1 MHELSVCQA
10 LLSQV
15 TILAAARN
23 AVAVSAVT
31 IEVGALAGVEP
42 QLLLNAFAIMRRGS
56 CAADATLRV
65 VTLNVTVECL
75 ACGLHTPTPP
85 NRLVCASCGG
95 FRTRIVAGDELRLR
109 SVEMTL
115 AERAPT
121 PFWAPEQSSVGSN

>member
-31 IEVGALAGVEP
+31 IEVGPLAGVDG
-42 QLLLNAFAIMRRGS
+42 QLPVNAFAIMRRGS
-56 CAADATLRV
+56 CAEDAELIV
-65 VTLNVTVECL
+65 VSLDVTVECL
-75 ACGLHTPTPP
+75 ACGLQSPAQP
-85 NRLVCASCGG
+85 NRLVCSSCGG

-115 AERAPT
+115 AQSTPPAP
-121 PFWAPEQSSVGSN
+121 WALEQSSVGSN